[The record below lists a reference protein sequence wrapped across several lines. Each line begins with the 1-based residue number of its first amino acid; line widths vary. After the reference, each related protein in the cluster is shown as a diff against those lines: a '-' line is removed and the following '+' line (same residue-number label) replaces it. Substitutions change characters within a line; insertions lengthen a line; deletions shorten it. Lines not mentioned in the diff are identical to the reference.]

1 MPSSKENSERL
12 VFGGNSWI
20 FCTSIVPAPGERDA
34 WRATLPEKYD
44 HETTIRQPGKFCV
57 GGGGYV
63 RRTNRTTRKAW
74 SLHASQR
81 NSVIPFRP
89 AHPSRSSLVH
99 GRCAWFPRIIQIRS
113 DLHDVPRSSSKTES
127 SKIKGNIGSP
137 FTAKAPLSPKTLHLQ
152 VNGML
157 RDALPPPRSTSAV
170 VFSPPE
176 DSSAGSSQHT
186 SVTSTPGNRTTK
198 RTTPTGETRR
208 RALRI
213 GDQIEEE
220 EIVSRGEVVTLT
232 TVVPAAGLDEAEDGG
247 DSASPG
253 NGDVSVAD

>member
-44 HETTIRQPGKFCV
+44 HETTIRQPGKFALAV
-57 GGGGYV
+57 VAMFAEQTGLQG
-63 RRTNRTTRKAW
+63 R
-74 SLHASQR
+74 
-81 NSVIPFRP
+81 
-89 AHPSRSSLVH
+89 H
-99 GRCAWFPRIIQIRS
+99 GHFTHHSGIRS
-113 DLHDVPRSSSKTES
+113 YHSGQLILHGPVWYTDDVLGFLESFRSDPIYTMYPLFVKDREFQNQREYRFALHSES
-127 SKIKGNIGSP
+127 PVESQ
-137 FTAKAPLSPKTLHLQ
+137 TLHLQ

-198 RTTPTGETRR
+198 RTTQTGETRR